1 MKEIKKPQFESDTE
15 KVTLNIKFTSQALRV
30 NLIPVNNARKT
41 PTEQAEEN
49 KSLNDSIEKERSA
62 VIDSKIVAI
71 MKTKKN
77 CKHNELITKVM
88 EMITLF
94 KAQPDKIKARINELI
109 KLEYMKRDENDRG
122 IYIYLP

>member
-77 CKHNELITKVM
+77 CKHNELIPKVM